1 MADRLY
7 NFLLRHP
14 ILAIITI
21 LAIVVSSAYG
31 LKNTRIISDF
41 EVFFEKHNPH
51 LVAYHELQ
59 DNYTRSD
66 NVYFIVVPDNGNVF
80 TQNAMKAAKELTE
93 KAWQLPYSI
102 RVDSLTNYQHTVA
115 ENDDLIV
122 SDLIP
127 DPETITIEQL
137 QYAREVALNEP
148 YLNGRLVGPS
158 EVATGVNVMFQLPH
172 INPNDE
178 VPEVVAAVKQLRQQ
192 IEASHPVEIK
202 LSGKLMNNNAFKEL
216 SMKDLSTLVPI
227 AFVIAF
233 IMIAIYIYYASK
245 SIITLISATFAVFL
259 VVIFSVLTGQG
270 LGTWLGIEIS
280 PPVANAPT
288 IILTLAIA
296 DSLHIL
302 VNFFQGLH
310 KGLDKKQAMKESL
323 LLNNQPVLLTS
334 VTTVIGFLSLNFS
347 DSPPFKDLGNVVAI
361 GVTCAWFF
369 SVTFL
374 PALIILLPIRVN
386 QASEQENISF
396 MDKLAV
402 WTIQHHKILLAATIS
417 LIVLITAFI
426 PQNRL
431 NDVWSHY
438 FDEKVEHRQDGM
450 FLKEHITTNNT
461 IDFSL
466 YTGGDRT
473 ISDPDFLNTVD
484 QFVNWLE
491 QHPHVFHVNA
501 ITQVMKRLN
510 KNMHGDDPTW
520 YRLPENAELA
530 SQYLLLYEMSLP
542 FGLDLNNQI
551 TMDKQHTRVSV
562 VVRDSDT
569 GKILQLQKDA
579 AYWLKHNAPDYMLT
593 EGSSSDVMF
602 AHMSRNNA
610 TSMLTGTF
618 SALLLISLLLTMAL
632 RSLKFGLLSLLTNI
646 IPAAV
651 AFGIWGMIDGEV
663 GISLSVVAG
672 MSLGIV
678 VDYTVHLLSKYLRA
692 KREQQLNTEEAV
704 RYAFNTVGVA
714 LFVTT
719 LVLVA
724 NFGILALS
732 QFALNANMGFM
743 TAITIISALVIDF
756 FFLPPLLII
765 LGGKKQTD
773 KAPDSD
779 MVEAKPIIQPG
790 SI

>member
-1 MADRLY
+1 MAEKLY
-7 NFLLRHP
+7 ALLLRHP
-14 ILAIITI
+14 LLAIATI
-21 LAIVVSSAYG
+21 LLIVAGSSYG
-31 LKNTRIISDF
+31 LKNTEVISDF

-51 LVAYHELQ
+51 LLAYHELQ
-59 DNYTRSD
+59 DNYTRTD
-66 NVYFIVVPDNGNVF
+66 NVYFIVVPNNGNVF
-80 TQNAMKAAKELTE
+80 TRDAMKATKDLTE

-102 RVDSLTNYQHTVA
+102 RVDSLTNYQHTIA
-115 ENDDLIV
+115 DNDDLVV

-127 DPETITIEQL
+127 DPESITEEQL
-137 QYAREVALNEP
+137 QYARNVALHEP
-148 YLNGRLVGPS
+148 FLNGRLVGPS

-172 INPNDE
+172 IHPNDE
-178 VPEVVAAVKQLRQQ
+178 VPEVVAAAKALKHE

-202 LSGKLMNNNAFKEL
+202 LAGKIMNNNAFKEL
-216 SMKDLSTLVPI
+216 SMQDLSTLVPI
-227 AFVIAF
+227 AFAIAF
-233 IMIAIYIYYASK
+233 IMIAIYIYRASK
-245 SIITLISATFAVFL
+245 SLITLFSATFAVFL

-270 LGTWLGIEIS
+270 LGTWLGIKVS

-302 VNFFQGLH
+302 VNFFQNLN
-310 KGLDKKQAMKESL
+310 KGLEKKQAMKASL
-323 LLNNQPVLLTS
+323 LLNNQPVFLTS
-334 VTTVIGFLSLNFS
+334 ITTVIGFLSLNFS
-347 DSPPFKDLGNVVAI
+347 DSPPFKDLGNIVAI
-361 GVTCAWFF
+361 GVACAWFF
-369 SVTFL
+369 SVSFL
-374 PALIILLPIRVN
+374 PTLIVLLPIRIHQNN
-386 QASEQENISF
+386 QQDNISF

-402 WTIQHHKILLAATIS
+402 WTTTHHKSLLLASISTIV
-417 LIVLITAFI
+417 IITAFI

-431 NDVWSHY
+431 NDVWAHY
-438 FDEKVEHRQDGM
+438 FDEKVEHRQSGE
-450 FLKEHITTNNT
+450 FLKKHITTNNS
-461 IDFSL
+461 IDFSM
-466 YTGGDRT
+466 YTGGDRAV
-473 ISDPDFLNTVD
+473 SDPEFLKVVD
-484 QFVNWLE
+484 RFVNWLE
-491 QHPHVFHVNA
+491 QYPHVFHVNA

-510 KNMHGDDPTW
+510 KNMHGDDPAW
-520 YRLPENAELA
+520 YRLPESSELA

-551 TMDKQHTRVSV
+551 TMDKLNTRVNV

-569 GKILQLQKDA
+569 AKILQLQRDA
-579 AYWLKHNAPDYMLT
+579 AQWLRQNAPDYMLT

-618 SALLLISLLLTMAL
+618 SALFLISLLLIVAL

-692 KREQQLNTEEAV
+692 KREQQLNTEEAI
-704 RYAFNTVGVA
+704 RYAFNTVGIA

-724 NFGILALS
+724 NFGILAFS

-743 TAITIISALVIDF
+743 TAVTIISALVIDF
-756 FFLPPLLII
+756 FFLPPLLI
-765 LGGKKQTD
+765 LLEGKRQATTTLNSELKNSKPAIQTN
-773 KAPDSD
+773 
-779 MVEAKPIIQPG
+779 
-790 SI
+790 